1 MRGQQ
6 ASAGEL
12 IANNAIHAGFVSGAS
27 GLLSSH
33 FSETMFD
40 KARLSIFRDNHLLG
54 QCEGRLLLETIR
66 SSLKWL
72 WRELLQSNDRL
83 RAGQI
88 ILTGSIPNLFPVAGG
103 CYLRVESG
111 PFGDVSAEVKK

>member
-1 MRGQQ
+1 M
-6 ASAGEL
+6 
-12 IANNAIHAGFVSGAS
+12 IANNAIHAGFISEKG
-27 GLLSSH
+27 GLTPSR
-33 FSETMFD
+33 FSVTMFD
-40 KARLSIFRDNHLLG
+40 EARLSIFRDNHLLG

-88 ILTGSIPNLFPVAGG
+88 VLTGSIPNLFPMAGG
-103 CYLRVESG
+103 CCLRVKSA
-111 PFGDVSAEVKK
+111 PFGQVAAEVKDRR